1 MRVLVIGGTAFIGRL
16 LVAELMKAGH
26 DVTIL
31 HRKPKHAFGKKVD
44 NIQADR
50 NDVAAMKRALEGRRF
65 EVVFDNAY
73 DWERGTNVQAIE
85 GTVHS
90 LGDRLTRYIYMSSI
104 AAYGDGLNHYE
115 DDPLAPDDAQDNY
128 VRNKAM
134 TERMLFRLHQ
144 RTNFPVVTFRPPFIY
159 GPENPF
165 YREAFFWDRMRVGR
179 PVIVPGDGGRLM
191 QFVYIKDLVTA
202 MMKAMTDPGALG
214 ESFNIGMERPITQM
228 ELLQAFAKAA
238 KKKLSFVKVPRDRI
252 IEAGGNPMGDPSYF
266 GIYFD
271 VPPITEAMG
280 KLKRMLKLVPTPFD
294 TGLRETYLWYQRQR
308 KTAKFNTEFE
318 DKLIEIAANIVPVPA
333 DI

>member
-1 MRVLVIGGTAFIGRL
+1 
-16 LVAELMKAGH
+16 
-26 DVTIL
+26 
-31 HRKPKHAFGKKVD
+31 
-44 NIQADR
+44 
-50 NDVAAMKRALEGRRF
+50 
-65 EVVFDNAY
+65 
-73 DWERGTNVQAIE
+73 
-85 GTVHS
+85 
-90 LGDRLTRYIYMSSI
+90 
-104 AAYGDGLNHYE
+104 
-115 DDPLAPDDAQDNY
+115 
-128 VRNKAM
+128 
-134 TERMLFRLHQ
+134 
-144 RTNFPVVTFRPPFIY
+144 
-159 GPENPF
+159 
-165 YREAFFWDRMRVGR
+165 
-179 PVIVPGDGGRLM
+179 VPGDGGRLM

-214 ESFNIGMERPITQM
+214 ESFNIGMERQITQM